1 MIKDF
6 AKNVSS
12 GDRLQAVSL
21 SAQGYSRQTNKR
33 VSAKSP
39 SALKRGARVE
49 PLMRHV
55 SMTRAIFAPPRLF
68 VFFDYP

>member
-1 MIKDF
+1 MFCKRQGSLRSKIHPLVPQRRLVLREF

-33 VSAKSP
+33 ASEREVT
-39 SALKRGARVE
+39 LHIE
-49 PLMRHV
+49 
-55 SMTRAIFAPPRLF
+55 T
-68 VFFDYP
+68 